1 MALES
6 VPDSLHTLPFTL
18 LEVLTEQP
26 CDLIDVAVHRD
37 CGAVGIVPAQRLGDR
52 FVSAERLQRTSAP
65 FDAT

>member
-1 MALES
+1 
-6 VPDSLHTLPFTL
+6 L